1 MRDRP
6 TAGLALIDQIL
17 AQGDLADDHSAH
29 AARADR
35 CRRLG
40 RKDEARAADQR
51 SLQLVKQDP
60 ERRFLEKRLR
70 ELG

>member
-1 MRDRP
+1 
-6 TAGLALIDQIL
+6 LIDAIS
-17 AQGDLADDHSAH
+17 ARGDLTDYHLAHSV
-29 AARADR
+29 RADL

-40 RKDEARAADQR
+40 RKAEIR
-51 SLQLVKQDP
+51 SSYESALALTQLEP